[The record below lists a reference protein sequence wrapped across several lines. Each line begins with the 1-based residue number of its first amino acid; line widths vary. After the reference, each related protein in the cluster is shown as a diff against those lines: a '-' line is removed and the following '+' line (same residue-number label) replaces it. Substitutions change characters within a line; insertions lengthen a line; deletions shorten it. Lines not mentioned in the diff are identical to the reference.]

1 MSNTVKGNHRRIVVK
16 VGTSLLTGGTDELD
30 LDMVGNVVSQIA
42 TLSISGMQ
50 IILVSSGAV
59 AAGRGVLRGFSGQRG
74 TGDLPGRQVLA
85 AVGQGRLI
93 HVYEEEFASHGLVS
107 AQALLSRRDVN
118 DRLGYLNLR
127 NTLSALM
134 DNGVIPVVNENDVV
148 AVDEL
153 EGEVF
158 GDNDNLSALIAN
170 LVDADLLIILG
181 TVGGMY
187 TRDPNLHEDAEIIPV
202 VHRLDDS
209 ISSLAGPSA
218 DKMGRGGMVTK
229 IEAAR
234 LATASGVDVVIAS
247 GLDGDAITRLVAGE
261 SLGTLFKAT
270 VSKLESRKRW
280 MLSGLRDATGAKNA
294 IEVDEGAVNAM
305 TSGKTSLLPA
315 GIVGSRGTFVRGD
328 IVSVQDSNGF
338 IIAAGISNYGAEDVK
353 KLCGVRSS
361 RIEEI
366 LGYHYGD
373 EVIHKDN
380 LVLLND

>member
-42 TLSISGMQ
+42 TLSLSGMQ

-59 AAGRGVLRGFSGQRG
+59 AAGRGVLRSFSGQSG

-181 TVGGMY
+181 TVAGMY
-187 TRDPNLHEDAEIIPV
+187 TKDPNLYGDAEIIPV
-202 VHRLDDS
+202 VDRLDEN
-209 ISSLAGPSA
+209 ITSLAGPSS

-280 MLSGLRDATGAKNA
+280 MLSGLRDVAGTKNS
-294 IEVDEGAVNAM
+294 IEVDGGAVNAM
-305 TSGKTSLLPA
+305 TSGNTSLLPA
-315 GIVGSRGTFVRGD
+315 GIVECRGTFVRGD
-328 IVSVQDSNGF
+328 IVSVKGSDGSV
-338 IIAAGISNYGAEDVK
+338 IAAGISNYDSDDVK
-353 KLCGVRSS
+353 KLSGVRSS
-361 RIEEI
+361 RIETI
-366 LGYHYGD
+366 LGYHFGD
-373 EVIHKDN
+373 EIIHKDN

>member
-1 MSNTVKGNHRRIVVK
+1 MSNIAKGNHRRIVVK

-30 LDMVGNVVSQIA
+30 LDMVGNVVAQIA
-42 TLSISGMQ
+42 SLTISGTQ

-59 AAGRGVLRGFSGQRG
+59 AAGRGVLRGFRDHAS
-74 TGDLPGRQVLA
+74 TDALPGRQVLA

-93 HVYEEEFASHGLVS
+93 HVYEEEFASHGLPS

-127 NTLSALM
+127 NTLSSLM
-134 DNGVIPVVNENDVV
+134 DNGVIPIVNENDVV

-181 TVGGMY
+181 TVAGMY
-187 TRDPNLHEDAEIIPV
+187 TKDPNLYGDAEIIPV
-202 VHRLDDS
+202 VDRLDEN
-209 ISSLAGPSA
+209 ITSLAGPSS

-280 MLSGLRDATGAKNA
+280 MLSGLRDVAGTKNS
-294 IEVDEGAVNAM
+294 IEVDGGAVNAM
-305 TSGKTSLLPA
+305 TSGNTSLLPA
-315 GIVGSRGTFVRGD
+315 GIVECRGTFVRGD
-328 IVSVQDSNGF
+328 IVSVKGSDGSV
-338 IIAAGISNYGAEDVK
+338 IAAGISNYDSDDVK
-353 KLCGVRSS
+353 KLSGVRSS
-361 RIEEI
+361 RIETI
-366 LGYHYGD
+366 LGYHFGD